1 MKPGTYTQLYIQIIF
16 AVKNRDVALKKT
28 TRKIIFKYMSGIISK
43 MNHKSIIING
53 ASDHVHIFIGLNPTK
68 SISDTVRDIKR
79 STSKYINKEKLCN
92 GRFEWQEGYGA
103 FSYSRSQIN
112 SVYNYILKQEEHH
125 KKRTF
130 KDEYIDF
137 LEKYGIEYNHKY
149 LFEFR

>member
-1 MKPGTYTQLYIQIIF
+1 LKPGTYTQLYIQIIF